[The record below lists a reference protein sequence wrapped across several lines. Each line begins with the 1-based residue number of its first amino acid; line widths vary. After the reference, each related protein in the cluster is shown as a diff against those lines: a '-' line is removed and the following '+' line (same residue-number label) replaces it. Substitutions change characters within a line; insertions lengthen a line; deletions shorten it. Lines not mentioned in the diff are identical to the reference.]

1 VVKQS
6 IFEYDRTTSGGILK
20 KFWNWTLTFLALAFL
35 IAYSYPAFV
44 VEINPSSQSIL
55 DGIQWV
61 SWIAFAAD
69 LFFGIYKASNKMQF
83 LKKHPLEIL
92 AVILPFLR
100 PLRLLRFISFGTLVF
115 EKVNLGKSIA
125 ITIKVIVTALFL
137 TYLAGIEITMAER
150 GEPGATIQSVGD
162 GFWWAITTLTTVG
175 YGDIYPT
182 TTEGRFIAVGL
193 MVSGICVLGFI
204 SATVA
209 AWFVK
214 MTQDD
219 SGQR

>member
-1 VVKQS
+1 MKN
-6 IFEYDRTTSGGILK
+6 
-20 KFWNWTLTFLALAFL
+20 FWNWTLTFLALAFL

-125 ITIKVIVTALFL
+125 ITFKVIVTALFL

>member
-1 VVKQS
+1 MIKV
-6 IFEYDRTTSGGILK
+6 
-20 KFWNWTLTFLALAFL
+20 WNWSLTFLALAFL
-35 IAYSYPAFV
+35 FAYSYPAFV
-44 VEINPSSQSIL
+44 VEVSPSSQSIL

-61 SWIAFAAD
+61 SWVAFAAD
-69 LFFGIYKASNKMQF
+69 LLFGIYKSSDKAQF

-92 AVILPFLR
+92 AVVLPFLR

-125 ITIKVIVTALFL
+125 ITFKVIVTALFL

-150 GEPGATIQSVGD
+150 GKPGATIESIGD

-219 SGQR
+219 SVQR

>member
-1 VVKQS
+1 M
-6 IFEYDRTTSGGILK
+6 K
-20 KFWNWTLTFLALAFL
+20 KTWNWILTALSIAFL
-35 IAYSYPAFV
+35 FGYSYPAFV
-44 VEINPSSQSIL
+44 PDVSPSTQSIL

-69 LFFGIYKASNKMQF
+69 LLFGVYKSSDKAQF

-92 AVILPFLR
+92 AVVLPFLR

-125 ITIKVIVTALFL
+125 ITFKVIVTALFL

-150 GEPGATIQSVGD
+150 GKPGATIESVGD

-219 SGQR
+219 SGQK

>member
-1 VVKQS
+1 MIKV
-6 IFEYDRTTSGGILK
+6 
-20 KFWNWTLTFLALAFL
+20 WNWSLTFLALAFL
-35 IAYSYPAFV
+35 FAYSYPAFV
-44 VEINPSSQSIL
+44 VEVSPSSQSIL

-69 LFFGIYKASNKMQF
+69 LLFGIYKATNKVQF
-83 LKKHPLEIL
+83 LKRHPIEIL

-125 ITIKVIVTALFL
+125 ISFKVIVTALFL

-150 GEPGATIQSVGD
+150 GEPGATIQNVGD

-193 MVSGICVLGFI
+193 MVSGICVLGVI

>member
-1 VVKQS
+1 M
-6 IFEYDRTTSGGILK
+6 K
-20 KFWNWTLTFLALAFL
+20 KTWNWTLTVLAIAFL
-35 IAYSYPAFV
+35 FAYSYPAFV
-44 VEINPSSQSIL
+44 SDISTSSQSIL

-61 SWIAFAAD
+61 SWIAFATD
-69 LFFGIYKASNKMQF
+69 LLIGISKSSDKVKF
-83 LKKHPLEIL
+83 LKTHPLEIL
-92 AVILPFLR
+92 AVVLPFLR

-125 ITIKVIVTALFL
+125 ITFKVIVTALFL

-150 GEPGATIQSVGD
+150 GKPGATINSIGD

-182 TTEGRFIAVGL
+182 TTHGRFIAVGL

-219 SGQR
+219 SGRN

>member
-1 VVKQS
+1 M
-6 IFEYDRTTSGGILK
+6 K
-20 KFWNWTLTFLALAFL
+20 KTWNWILTVLAIAFL
-35 IAYSYPAFV
+35 FAYSYPAFLTN
-44 VEINPSSQSIL
+44 ISSSSQSIL

-69 LFFGIYKASNKMQF
+69 LLFGVYKSSDKSQF

-92 AVILPFLR
+92 AVVLPFLR

-125 ITIKVIVTALFL
+125 ITFKVIVTALFL

-150 GEPGATIQSVGD
+150 GKPGATIETVGD

-219 SGQR
+219 SGEK

>member
-1 VVKQS
+1 M
-6 IFEYDRTTSGGILK
+6 RRL
-20 KFWNWTLTFLALAFL
+20 WNSTLTFLAIAFL
-35 IAYSYPAFV
+35 VSYSYPAFV
-44 VEINPSSQSIL
+44 EEISTSVKSIL
-55 DGIQWV
+55 DTVQWV

-69 LFFGIYKASNKMQF
+69 LLVGVLAAESKVHF
-83 LKKHPLEIL
+83 LKRHPLEIL
-92 AVILPFLR
+92 AVLLPFLR

-125 ITIKVIVTALFL
+125 ISFKVIVTALFL
-137 TYLAGIEITMAER
+137 TYLAGIEITLAER
-150 GEPGATIQSVGD
+150 GEPGATIQTVGD

-193 MVSGICVLGFI
+193 MVSGICVLGVI

-219 SGQR
+219 SGQK

>member
-1 VVKQS
+1 VEAIMIKV
-6 IFEYDRTTSGGILK
+6 
-20 KFWNWTLTFLALAFL
+20 WNWSLTFLALAFL
-35 IAYSYPAFV
+35 FAYSYPAFV
-44 VEINPSSQSIL
+44 VEVSPSSQSIL

-69 LFFGIYKASNKMQF
+69 LLFGIYKASNKVQF
-83 LKKHPLEIL
+83 LKRHPLEIL

-125 ITIKVIVTALFL
+125 ISFKVIVTAIFL

-150 GEPGATIQSVGD
+150 GEPGATIQNVGD

-182 TTEGRFIAVGL
+182 TTDGRFIAVGL
-193 MVSGICVLGFI
+193 MVTGICVLGVI

-219 SGQR
+219 STTAKS

>member
-1 VVKQS
+1 M
-6 IFEYDRTTSGGILK
+6 RRL
-20 KFWNWTLTFLALAFL
+20 WNSTLTFLAIAFL
-35 IAYSYPAFV
+35 VSYSYPAFV
-44 VEINPSSQSIL
+44 EEISTSAQSIL
-55 DGIQWV
+55 DTVQWV

-69 LFFGIYKASNKMQF
+69 LLVGVLAAESKVHF
-83 LKKHPLEIL
+83 LKRHPLEIL
-92 AVILPFLR
+92 AVLLPFLR

-125 ITIKVIVTALFL
+125 ISFKVIVTALFL
-137 TYLAGIEITMAER
+137 TYLAGIEITLAER
-150 GEPGATIQSVGD
+150 GEPGATIQTVGD

-193 MVSGICVLGFI
+193 MVSGICVLGVI

>member
-1 VVKQS
+1 M
-6 IFEYDRTTSGGILK
+6 K
-20 KFWNWTLTFLALAFL
+20 KVWEWTLTALAISFL
-35 IAYSYPAFV
+35 FAYSYPAFV
-44 VEINPSSQSIL
+44 TNVSSSTQSIL

-61 SWIAFAAD
+61 SWVAFAAD
-69 LFFGIYKASNKMQF
+69 LFFGIYKATNKAQY
-83 LKKHPLEIL
+83 LKRHPLEIL
-92 AVILPFLR
+92 AVVLPFLR
-100 PLRLLRFISFGTLVF
+100 PLRLLRFISFGTLVL

-125 ITIKVIVTALFL
+125 ISFKVIITALFL
-137 TYLAGIEITMAER
+137 TYLAGIEITIAER
-150 GEPGATIQSVGD
+150 GEPGATILSVGD

-193 MVSGICVLGFI
+193 MVSGICVLGVI

>member
-1 VVKQS
+1 MSKV
-6 IFEYDRTTSGGILK
+6 
-20 KFWNWTLTFLALAFL
+20 WNWSLTFLALAFL
-35 IAYSYPAFV
+35 FAYSYPAFV
-44 VEINPSSQSIL
+44 VEVSPSTQSIL

-69 LFFGIYKASNKMQF
+69 LLFGIYKASNKVQF
-83 LKKHPLEIL
+83 LKRHPLEIL

-125 ITIKVIVTALFL
+125 ISFKVIVTAIFL

-150 GEPGATIQSVGD
+150 GEPGATIQNVGD

-182 TTEGRFIAVGL
+182 TTDGRFIAVGL
-193 MVSGICVLGFI
+193 MVTGICVLGVI

-219 SGQR
+219 SVGK

>member
-1 VVKQS
+1 MRKAWS
-6 IFEYDRTTSGGILK
+6 
-20 KFWNWTLTFLALAFL
+20 WTLTVLAIAFL
-35 IAYSYPAFV
+35 FAYSYPAFV
-44 VEINPSSQSIL
+44 TEISPSSQSIL
-55 DGIQWV
+55 DGTQWV

-69 LFFGIYKASNKMQF
+69 LLFGVYKSSDRAQF

-92 AVILPFLR
+92 AVVLPFLR

-125 ITIKVIVTALFL
+125 ITFKVIVTALFL

-150 GEPGATIQSVGD
+150 GKPGATIESVGD

-219 SGQR
+219 SGQK

>member
-1 VVKQS
+1 M
-6 IFEYDRTTSGGILK
+6 K
-20 KFWNWTLTFLALAFL
+20 KTWNWILTALAIAFL
-35 IAYSYPAFV
+35 FGYSYPAFV
-44 VEINPSSQSIL
+44 PDVSPSSQSIL

-69 LFFGIYKASNKMQF
+69 LLFGVYKSSDKAQF

-92 AVILPFLR
+92 AVVLPFLR

-125 ITIKVIVTALFL
+125 ITFKVIVTALFL

-150 GEPGATIQSVGD
+150 GKPGATIESVGD

-219 SGQR
+219 SGQK

>member
-1 VVKQS
+1 MRKV
-6 IFEYDRTTSGGILK
+6 
-20 KFWNWTLTFLALAFL
+20 WNWLLTTLAIAFL
-35 IAYSYPAFV
+35 FAYSYPAFV
-44 VEINPSSQSIL
+44 VNVSPSTQIIL
-55 DGIQWV
+55 DGVQWV

-69 LFFGIYKASNKMQF
+69 LLFGIYKASNKVQF

-125 ITIKVIVTALFL
+125 ITFKVIVTALFL

-150 GEPGATIQSVGD
+150 GKPGATIESVGD

-219 SGQR
+219 SGQK

>member
-1 VVKQS
+1 MSKV
-6 IFEYDRTTSGGILK
+6 
-20 KFWNWTLTFLALAFL
+20 WNWLLTALAIAFL
-35 IAYSYPAFV
+35 FAYSYPAFV
-44 VEINPSSQSIL
+44 TNVSSSQQTIL
-55 DGIQWV
+55 DGVQWV
-61 SWIAFAAD
+61 SWVAFAAD
-69 LFFGIYKASNKMQF
+69 LVMGIYKADNRVQY
-83 LKKHPLEIL
+83 LKRHPLEIL

-125 ITIKVIVTALFL
+125 ISFKVIVTALFL

-150 GEPGATIQSVGD
+150 GQPEATIQSVGD

-182 TTEGRFIAVGL
+182 TTQGRFIAVGL
-193 MVSGICVLGFI
+193 MVSGICVLGVI

-219 SGQR
+219 SGQK

>member
-1 VVKQS
+1 MIKV
-6 IFEYDRTTSGGILK
+6 
-20 KFWNWTLTFLALAFL
+20 WNWSLTFLALAFL
-35 IAYSYPAFV
+35 FAYSYPAFV
-44 VEINPSSQSIL
+44 VEVSPSSQSIL

-69 LFFGIYKASNKMQF
+69 LLFGIYKASNKVQF
-83 LKKHPLEIL
+83 LKRHPLEIL

-125 ITIKVIVTALFL
+125 ISFKVIVTAIFL
-137 TYLAGIEITMAER
+137 TYLAGIEITLAER
-150 GEPGATIQSVGD
+150 GEPGATIQNVGD

-193 MVSGICVLGFI
+193 MVSGICVLGVI

-219 SGQR
+219 SVGK

>member
-1 VVKQS
+1 M
-6 IFEYDRTTSGGILK
+6 K
-20 KFWNWTLTFLALAFL
+20 KTWNWILTALAIAFL
-35 IAYSYPAFV
+35 FGYSYPAFV
-44 VEINPSSQSIL
+44 PDVSPSSQSIL

-61 SWIAFAAD
+61 SWIAFATD
-69 LFFGIYKASNKMQF
+69 LLFGVYKSSDKALF

-92 AVILPFLR
+92 AVVLPFLR

-125 ITIKVIVTALFL
+125 ITFKVIVTALFL

-150 GEPGATIQSVGD
+150 GKPGATIESVGD

-219 SGQR
+219 SGQK

>member
-1 VVKQS
+1 MRRLWNS
-6 IFEYDRTTSGGILK
+6 I
-20 KFWNWTLTFLALAFL
+20 LTFLAIAFL
-35 IAYSYPAFV
+35 VSYSYPAFV
-44 VEINPSSQSIL
+44 EEISTSVQSIL
-55 DGIQWV
+55 DTVQWV

-69 LFFGIYKASNKMQF
+69 LLVGVLATESKVHF
-83 LKKHPLEIL
+83 LKRHPLEIL
-92 AVILPFLR
+92 AVLLPFLR

-125 ITIKVIVTALFL
+125 ISFKVIVTALFL
-137 TYLAGIEITMAER
+137 TYLAGIEITLAER
-150 GEPGATIQSVGD
+150 GEPGATIQTVGD

-193 MVSGICVLGFI
+193 MVSGICVLGVI

-219 SGQR
+219 SGQK

>member
-1 VVKQS
+1 M
-6 IFEYDRTTSGGILK
+6 RRL
-20 KFWNWTLTFLALAFL
+20 WNSTLTFLAIAFL
-35 IAYSYPAFV
+35 VSYSYPAFV
-44 VEINPSSQSIL
+44 EEISTSVQSIL
-55 DGIQWV
+55 DTVQWV

-69 LFFGIYKASNKMQF
+69 LLVGVLAAESKVHF
-83 LKKHPLEIL
+83 LKRHPLEIL
-92 AVILPFLR
+92 AVLLPFLR

-125 ITIKVIVTALFL
+125 ISFKVIVTALFL
-137 TYLAGIEITMAER
+137 TYLAGIEITLAER
-150 GEPGATIQSVGD
+150 GEPGATIQTVGD

-193 MVSGICVLGFI
+193 MVSGICVLGVI

-214 MTQDD
+214 ITQDD
-219 SGQR
+219 SGQK

>member
-1 VVKQS
+1 M
-6 IFEYDRTTSGGILK
+6 K
-20 KFWNWTLTFLALAFL
+20 KTWNWILTALAIAFL
-35 IAYSYPAFV
+35 FGYSYPAFV
-44 VEINPSSQSIL
+44 PDVSPSSQSIL

-69 LFFGIYKASNKMQF
+69 LLFGVYKSSDKVQF

-92 AVILPFLR
+92 AVVLPFLR

-125 ITIKVIVTALFL
+125 ITFKVIVTALFL

-150 GEPGATIQSVGD
+150 GKPGATIESVGD

-193 MVSGICVLGFI
+193 MISGICVLGFI

-219 SGQR
+219 SR

>member
-1 VVKQS
+1 M
-6 IFEYDRTTSGGILK
+6 K
-20 KFWNWTLTFLALAFL
+20 KIWNWILTVLAIAFL

-44 VEINPSSQSIL
+44 TNVTSSSQSIL
-55 DGIQWV
+55 DAVQWV

-69 LFFGIYKASNKMQF
+69 LLFGIYKASNKVQF
-83 LKKHPLEIL
+83 LKRHPLEIL

-125 ITIKVIVTALFL
+125 ITFKVIVTALFL

-150 GEPGATIQSVGD
+150 GKPGATIESVGD

-219 SGQR
+219 SVQR

>member
-1 VVKQS
+1 MASVAHRV
-6 IFEYDRTTSGGILK
+6 
-20 KFWNWTLTFLALAFL
+20 WNETLTVLAVAFL
-35 IAYSYPAFV
+35 IAFSYPAFV
-44 VEINPSSQSIL
+44 EEISTSVQSIL
-55 DGIQWV
+55 DTVQWV

-69 LFFGIYKASNKMQF
+69 LLVGVLAAESKVHF
-83 LKKHPLEIL
+83 LKRHPLEIL
-92 AVILPFLR
+92 AVLLPFLR

-125 ITIKVIVTALFL
+125 ISFKVIVTALFL
-137 TYLAGIEITMAER
+137 TYLAGIEITLAER
-150 GEPGATIQSVGD
+150 GEPGATIQTVGD

-193 MVSGICVLGFI
+193 MVSGICVLGVI

-219 SGQR
+219 SGQK

>member
-1 VVKQS
+1 M
-6 IFEYDRTTSGGILK
+6 RRL
-20 KFWNWTLTFLALAFL
+20 WNSTLTFLAIAFL
-35 IAYSYPAFV
+35 VSYSYPAFIE
-44 VEINPSSQSIL
+44 EISTSVQSIL
-55 DGIQWV
+55 DTVQWV

-69 LFFGIYKASNKMQF
+69 LLVGVLSAESKVHF
-83 LKKHPLEIL
+83 LKRHPLEIL
-92 AVILPFLR
+92 AVLLPFLR
-100 PLRLLRFISFGTLVF
+100 PLRLIRFISFGTLVF

-125 ITIKVIVTALFL
+125 ISFKVIVTALFL
-137 TYLAGIEITMAER
+137 TYLAGIEITLAER
-150 GEPGATIQSVGD
+150 GEPGATIQTVGD

-193 MVSGICVLGFI
+193 MVSGICVLGVI

-219 SGQR
+219 SGQK

>member
-1 VVKQS
+1 MKR
-6 IFEYDRTTSGGILK
+6 IWD
-20 KFWNWTLTFLALAFL
+20 WTLTTLAIAFL
-35 IAYSYPAFV
+35 VAYSYPAFV
-44 VEINPSSQSIL
+44 EVISASTQTNL
-55 DGIQWV
+55 DIVQWV

-69 LFFGIYKASNKMQF
+69 LLFGIYKSANKTQF

-92 AVILPFLR
+92 AVVLPFLR

-125 ITIKVIVTALFL
+125 ISFKVIATALFL
-137 TYLAGIEITMAER
+137 TYLAGIEITIAER
-150 GEPGATIQSVGD
+150 GKPEATIQNVGD
-162 GFWWAITTLTTVG
+162 GLWWAITTLTTVG

-193 MVSGICVLGFI
+193 MVSGICVLGVI

>member
-1 VVKQS
+1 MNKV
-6 IFEYDRTTSGGILK
+6 
-20 KFWNWTLTFLALAFL
+20 WNWSLTALAIAFL
-35 IAYSYPAFV
+35 FAYSYPAFV
-44 VEINPSSQSIL
+44 TNVSSSQQSIL
-55 DGIQWV
+55 DGVQWV

-69 LFFGIYKASNKMQF
+69 LVMGIYKAPNRVQY
-83 LKKHPLEIL
+83 LKRHPLEIL

-125 ITIKVIVTALFL
+125 ISFKVIVTALFL

-150 GEPGATIQSVGD
+150 GQPGATIQSAGD

-182 TTEGRFIAVGL
+182 TTQGRFIAVGL
-193 MVSGICVLGFI
+193 MVSGICVLGVI

-219 SGQR
+219 SGQK

>member
-1 VVKQS
+1 M
-6 IFEYDRTTSGGILK
+6 K
-20 KFWNWTLTFLALAFL
+20 KTWNWILTALAIAFL
-35 IAYSYPAFV
+35 FGYSYPAFV
-44 VEINPSSQSIL
+44 PDVSPSTQSIL

-69 LFFGIYKASNKMQF
+69 LLFGVYKSSDKVQF

-92 AVILPFLR
+92 AVVLPFLR

-125 ITIKVIVTALFL
+125 ITFKVIVTALFL

-150 GEPGATIQSVGD
+150 GKPGATIESVGD

-193 MVSGICVLGFI
+193 MISGICVLGFI

-219 SGQR
+219 SR

>member
-1 VVKQS
+1 M
-6 IFEYDRTTSGGILK
+6 RRL
-20 KFWNWTLTFLALAFL
+20 WNSTLTFLAIAFL
-35 IAYSYPAFV
+35 VSYSYPAFV
-44 VEINPSSQSIL
+44 EEISTSVQSIL
-55 DGIQWV
+55 DTVQWV

-69 LFFGIYKASNKMQF
+69 LLVGVLAAESKVHF
-83 LKKHPLEIL
+83 LRRHPLEIL
-92 AVILPFLR
+92 AVLLPFLR

-125 ITIKVIVTALFL
+125 ISFKVIVTALFL
-137 TYLAGIEITMAER
+137 TYLAGIEITLAER
-150 GEPGATIQSVGD
+150 GEPGATIQTVGD

-193 MVSGICVLGFI
+193 MVSGICVLGVI

-219 SGQR
+219 SGQK

>member
-1 VVKQS
+1 MRRLWNS
-6 IFEYDRTTSGGILK
+6 I
-20 KFWNWTLTFLALAFL
+20 LTFLAIAFL
-35 IAYSYPAFV
+35 VSYSYPAFV
-44 VEINPSSQSIL
+44 EEISTSVQSIL
-55 DGIQWV
+55 DTVQWV

-69 LFFGIYKASNKMQF
+69 LLVGVLAAESKVHF
-83 LKKHPLEIL
+83 LKRHPLEIL
-92 AVILPFLR
+92 AVLLPFLR

-125 ITIKVIVTALFL
+125 ISFKVIVTALFL
-137 TYLAGIEITMAER
+137 TYLAGIEITLAER
-150 GEPGATIQSVGD
+150 GEPGATIQNVGD

-193 MVSGICVLGFI
+193 MVSGICVLGVI

-219 SGQR
+219 SGKSSGVK

>member
-1 VVKQS
+1 MIKV
-6 IFEYDRTTSGGILK
+6 
-20 KFWNWTLTFLALAFL
+20 WNWSLTFLALAFL
-35 IAYSYPAFV
+35 FAYSYPAFV
-44 VEINPSSQSIL
+44 VEVSPSSQSIL

-61 SWIAFAAD
+61 SWVAFAAD
-69 LFFGIYKASNKMQF
+69 LLFGIYKSSDKAQF

-92 AVILPFLR
+92 AVVLPFLR

-125 ITIKVIVTALFL
+125 ITFKVIVTALFL

-150 GEPGATIQSVGD
+150 GKPGATIESIGD

>member
-1 VVKQS
+1 MIKV
-6 IFEYDRTTSGGILK
+6 
-20 KFWNWTLTFLALAFL
+20 WNWSLTFLALACLF
-35 IAYSYPAFV
+35 AYSYPAFV
-44 VEINPSSQSIL
+44 VNVNPSSQSIL

-61 SWIAFAAD
+61 SWVAFAAD
-69 LFFGIYKASNKMQF
+69 LLFGIYKSSDKAQF

-92 AVILPFLR
+92 AVVLPFLR

-125 ITIKVIVTALFL
+125 ITFKVIVTALFL

-150 GEPGATIQSVGD
+150 GKPGATIQNVGD

>member
-1 VVKQS
+1 
-6 IFEYDRTTSGGILK
+6 
-20 KFWNWTLTFLALAFL
+20 LALAFL

-44 VEINPSSQSIL
+44 VEINPSNQSIL

-125 ITIKVIVTALFL
+125 ITFKVIVTALFL